1 MTTKLAAL
9 LVAATALACGGNDG
23 TGLIPNEGGI
33 ADASDASQ
41 AVDAVTPIVDAAPD
55 VPVEAGVY
63 GAPSSTY
70 PAFTPWMGQLSLNGG
85 PLLTAPEV
93 VTITWD
99 VDTGRSTFESF
110 GDEIGGSTYWSAA
123 VGEYGVGPVV
133 SGASNH
139 VHVTSAPPA
148 QWGDSDVQ
156 SFITANIGGLL
167 PSPTSQT
174 IYVFYIAPG
183 TTYIFD
189 NENACNSIGG
199 YHDAFPS
206 ASSPAGAIAYAV
218 LPNCSSD
225 MKTTQYASHEI
236 GEASTDPQ
244 PEIKPGLLS
253 YDDPYMAFFFW
264 QRNNLENGDACEF
277 FPDSDYVEQQPFP
290 FQVQR
295 LWSNKQGPLGHSPCQ
310 PYTATY
316 FNVAPLDLQDIT
328 VDLTQYGGPANF
340 TTKGYACNVG
350 QSIQIPIGIY
360 SDGATGPIS
369 VSVAESNP
377 LDQPV
382 TGRITLSIDPN
393 KTSGVNGEK
402 TFVDATV
409 TVKGPI
415 AAELLTVI
423 TQLGTTKHYL
433 PLLVG
438 TTQ

>member
-1 MTTKLAAL
+1 MHLRSRAAAPTRPDL
-9 LVAATALACGGNDG
+9 TDSGGVG
-23 TGLIPNEGGI
+23 
-33 ADASDASQ
+33 DASDAGPN
-41 AVDAVTPIVDAAPD
+41 VDAVTPIPDAAPD
-55 VPVEAGVY
+55 VPVEAGPY
-63 GAPSSTY
+63 GLPSTTY
-70 PAFTPWMGQLSLNGG
+70 PAFTPWMGQLTKNGG
-85 PLLTAPEV
+85 PILTAPVV

-99 VDTGRSTFESF
+99 NDTGRATFESF
-110 GDEIGGSTYWSAA
+110 GDEIGGSSYWSAA

-133 SGASNH
+133 SGTSNH
-139 VHVTSAPPA
+139 VHLSTTPPT
-148 QWGDSDVQ
+148 QWGDTDVRN
-156 SFITANIGGLL
+156 FLTANIGGIL
-167 PSPTSQT
+167 PAQTSQT

-183 TTYIFD
+183 TTYTFQ
-189 NENACNSIGG
+189 NQNACNSIGG

-206 ASSPAGAIAYAV
+206 QNGPIAYAV
-218 LPNCSSD
+218 LPNCNTD

-244 PEIKPGLLS
+244 PEISPGLLS
-253 YDDPYMAFFFW
+253 FDDPYLAFFFW

-277 FPDSDYVEQQPFP
+277 FPDSDYVEQNPFP

-316 FNVAPLDLQDIT
+316 FNVAPLEHAGHHRRSHRRT
-328 VDLTQYGGPANF
+328 AGPA
-340 TTKGYACNVG
+340 TYGDEGLRV
-350 QSIQIPIGIY
+350 QRRSVD
-360 SDGATGPIS
+360 SDSDRDLHRRPTGPIS

-377 LDQPV
+377 LVNPV
-382 TGRITLSIDPN
+382 TGRITLSIDQN

-402 TFVDATV
+402 TFINATV
-409 TVKGPI
+409 TQKGPI

-423 TQLGTTKHYL
+423 TQMGTVKHYL